1 MPSGIFTLASSSGS
15 GSLVIGL
22 RIWNRFCKK
31 FCCNSWP
38 ILFRGA
44 ALNTSVRGRFCI
56 SLPAVLKSMP
66 FDASR
71 SAFSDL
77 NTEMLHGGLE
87 EMQVSHVG
95 QRRGGTCGSH
105 AQDQGHRGDRR
116 PAPRGGDQEAE
127 EEEEEIPGCVP
138 SRRRAS
144 RRSAASRLC
153 STSHSILASEVLRKP
168 EQRRRD
174 YIISITVSVRHVVYI
189 M

>member
-22 RIWNRFCKK
+22 RIWNLFCKK
-31 FCCNSWP
+31 SCCNSWP

-127 EEEEEIPGCVP
+127 EEEEIPGCVP